1 MCQFKEMPMLHV
13 LVASKFLCPLISISH
28 VTIIFIFLLCCLGPF
43 FALSLSLSSR
53 NGCIAVSILV
63 AHIPY
68 ISKVLALLLQVG
80 LLQVRILVAA
90 RRGKNVWNIGKPPA
104 PNSVPYVPQHIDGRP
119 AM

>member
-1 MCQFKEMPMLHV
+1 MLFYASFNIVGHADPKPPPPPSGMTSFMDNPQLYIYILELGGEM
-13 LVASKFLCPLISISH
+13 AKS
-28 VTIIFIFLLCCLGPF
+28 T
-43 FALSLSLSSR
+43 
-53 NGCIAVSILV
+53 
-63 AHIPY
+63 
-68 ISKVLALLLQVG
+68 KVLALLLQVG

>member
-1 MCQFKEMPMLHV
+1 MWLRNTCDQPRGKG
-13 LVASKFLCPLISISH
+13 
-28 VTIIFIFLLCCLGPF
+28 TLGY
-43 FALSLSLSSR
+43 
-53 NGCIAVSILV
+53 GYSILTLQTCSGGEM
-63 AHIPY
+63 AK
-68 ISKVLALLLQVG
+68 STNVLALLLRVG